1 MLKTSLGRL
10 STRLILIV
18 VGIQAIIV
26 SALIWN
32 SMRLISSG
40 SVQMFEKSVQSQS
53 HLISNLL
60 APGLAMNDHAT
71 LEESIALVTEKQ
83 NFVYIS
89 VFDSEGKFM
98 AGRHEEKHLFQHD
111 SKFSDITDHVYD
123 IQLPIELAGQL
134 LGSLHI
140 GFDVIPVEAYIDQG
154 GNQNIAIA
162 VAGMCVSVI
171 FTYLL
176 SFLVTGNL
184 RHLESA
190 TKALKQGDFKHRI
203 NINSGD
209 EIGDLADAVDQLAEH
224 LEITTDALHREHDA
238 LQRESRF
245 INSLV
250 DNINAVIMEVKSSN
264 FRFTY
269 VSQEAEKLLGFTPE
283 QWMQPGFFTSRLD
296 DRDKTT
302 TLELIKNKLEN
313 KKENFCLDFR
323 MKHVNG
329 KSIWVRC
336 VINAE
341 FDDSGSS
348 TLRGLIL
355 DYSEQKS
362 AEERILYLAEHDSL
376 TNLINRRRFQE
387 ELDKRIAY
395 ALRYHEQGALLFI
408 DLDQFKYI
416 NDSYGHQ
423 YGDEFLVDISR
434 RLHLGLRKTDILGRL
449 GGDEFGIIIPH
460 TDSEQAQQV
469 AQGLLETLREQTYNF
484 NGTIHHASASIGI
497 VMFPQQ
503 GHVTN
508 DLLAKADA
516 AMYSAKNEG
525 RAKYHLFN
533 EADNELWNMQN
544 KIHWE
549 DRIRWA
555 LENDRFVLHFQPVAR
570 LSDMTITH
578 YEVLLRMI
586 SQENELIPPGAF
598 LDTAERFGLISEID
612 RWVLKNAIRA
622 QAQEKAQGRHVSL
635 AINISGRHFGSDDIY
650 TLVNEY
656 IEEFGADPSSIIFE
670 VTETEAVENLTN
682 ARKFIEMLQKIGCR
696 FALDDFGIGFSSF
709 HYLRNLP
716 VNFVKI
722 DGSFVRNLHINN
734 EDRVFIKAMVD
745 LAKGLNINCIAEFVE
760 NAEIVKILHE
770 LGVHS
775 GQGYYLARPMPQTL
789 DSDTLSCAMETP
801 LKIVAND

>member
-1 MLKTSLGRL
+1 
-10 STRLILIV
+10 
-18 VGIQAIIV
+18 
-26 SALIWN
+26 
-32 SMRLISSG
+32 MRLISSG
-40 SVQMFEKSVQSQS
+40 STEMFEKSVTSES
-53 HLISNLL
+53 RLIANLL

-71 LEESIALVTEKQ
+71 LEESIALVTEQ
-83 NFVYIS
+83 QDLVYIS
-89 VFDSEGKFM
+89 VFNSDGKFM
-98 AGRHEEKHLFQHD
+98 AGRNEEKHLFRHD
-111 SKFSDITDHVYD
+111 AHFSQVDDHVYD
-123 IQLPIELAGQL
+123 MQMPIELAGQL
-134 LGSLHI
+134 LGTLHI
-140 GFDVIPVEAYIDQG
+140 GFDVQPIESYIDKG
-154 GNQNIAIA
+154 GTQNIAIA
-162 VAGMCVSVI
+162 IAGLCFSVVL
-171 FTYLL
+171 TYFL
-176 SFLVTGNL
+176 SFLVTRNL

-190 TKALKQGDFKHRI
+190 TKELKQGNFKHRI
-203 NINSGD
+203 NINSRD

-224 LEITTDALHREHDA
+224 LEVTTDALHREHDA

-250 DNINAVIMEVKSSN
+250 DNINAVIMEIKSSN
-264 FRFTY
+264 LRFTY
-269 VSQEAEKLLGFTPE
+269 VSQEAEKLLGFPPE
-283 QWMQPGFFTSRLD
+283 QWMQPGFLSSRLD
-296 DRDKTT
+296 ERDKSA
-302 TLELIKNKLEN
+302 TLETIKDKLDSAS
-313 KKENFCLDFR
+313 ENFCLDFR
-323 MKHVNG
+323 LKHING

-341 FDDSGSS
+341 YDENGSS
-348 TLRGLIL
+348 TLRGLIM

-460 TDSEQAQQV
+460 TDNIQAQQV

-508 DLLAKADA
+508 DLLAKADS

-525 RAKYHLFN
+525 RAKFHLFN

-555 LENDRFVLHFQPVAR
+555 LANDRFVLHFQPVAR
-570 LSDMTITH
+570 LSDLTVTH

-586 SQENELIPPGAF
+586 SQENELIPPNAF
-598 LDTAERFGLISEID
+598 LETAERFGMISEID

-622 QAQEKAQGRHVSL
+622 QADLKAQGRQVSL

-650 TLVNEY
+650 TLVKQY
-656 IEEFGADPSSIIFE
+656 IQEFGADPSSFIFE

-682 ARKFIEMLQKIGCR
+682 ARKFIEKLQKIGCR

-745 LAKGLNINCIAEFVE
+745 LANGLNITCIAEFVE
-760 NAEIVKILHE
+760 NQEIVNILRE

-775 GQGYYLARPMPQTL
+775 GQGYYLARPTALTL
-789 DSDTLSCAMETP
+789 DSEYLACAMEP
-801 LKIVAND
+801 SLKIVAND

>member
-18 VGIQAIIV
+18 VGIQAIV
-26 SALIWN
+26 VAALIWN
-32 SMRLISSG
+32 SVRLISSG
-40 SVQMFEKSVQSQS
+40 SIEMFEKSVHSETR
-53 HLISNLL
+53 LIANLL
-60 APGLAMNDHAT
+60 APGLAMNDHST
-71 LEESIALVTEKQ
+71 LEESLALIKQ
-83 NFVYIS
+83 HKNLVYIS
-89 VFDSEGKFM
+89 VYNSEGKYM
-98 AGRHEEKHLFQHD
+98 AGRDDDKHLFQHD
-111 SKFSDITDHVYD
+111 THFHDVHDHVYD
-123 IQLPIELAGQL
+123 IQMPIELAGQQ
-134 LGSLHI
+134 LGSVHI
-140 GFDVIPVEAYIDQG
+140 GFDIRPVESFIDDG
-154 GNQNIAIA
+154 SMQNTAIAIA
-162 VAGMCVSVI
+162 GLLFSVLL
-171 FTYLL
+171 TYFL
-176 SFLVTGNL
+176 SFWVTGNL

-190 TKALKQGDFKHRI
+190 TKALKQGNFKHRI
-203 NINSGD
+203 NINSRD
-209 EIGDLADAVDQLAEH
+209 EIGELADAVDQLAEH

-250 DNINAVIMEVKSSN
+250 DNINAVIMEMKSGSL
-264 FRFTY
+264 RFTY
-269 VSQEAEKLLGFTPE
+269 VSQEAETLLGVSPE
-283 QWMQPGFFTSRLD
+283 QWLQAGFFTSRLD
-296 DRDKTT
+296 DIDRSGILETIKT
-302 TLELIKNKLEN
+302 KLEE
-313 KKENFCLDFR
+313 KEENFCLDFR

-341 FDDSGSS
+341 YEGDDTA

-376 TNLINRRRFQE
+376 TNLINRRRFRE

-460 TDSEQAQQV
+460 TDSAQAQQV

-503 GHVTN
+503 GHLTN

-555 LENDRFVLHFQPVAR
+555 LANDRFVLHFQPVAR
-570 LSDMTITH
+570 ISDLTITH
-578 YEVLLRMI
+578 YEVLLRML

-622 QAQEKAQGRHVSL
+622 QAQHKAQGRKVSL
-635 AINISGRHFGSDDIY
+635 AINISGRHFGSDEIY
-650 TLVNEY
+650 TLVNQY
-656 IEEFGADPSSIIFE
+656 IEEFGADPGSIIFE
-670 VTETEAVENLTN
+670 VTETEAVENLTH
-682 ARKFIEMLQKIGCR
+682 ARKFIEKLQKIGCR

-722 DGSFVRNLHINN
+722 DGSFVRNLHVNR

-745 LAKGLNINCIAEFVE
+745 LAKGLNITCIAEFVE
-760 NAEIVKILHE
+760 NAEIVNILHE

-775 GQGYYLARPMPQTL
+775 GQGYYLARPEAQTL
-789 DSDTLSCAMETP
+789 DTDTLTRIIELP
-801 LKIVAND
+801 LKSVAND

>member
-1 MLKTSLGRL
+1 
-10 STRLILIV
+10 
-18 VGIQAIIV
+18 
-26 SALIWN
+26 
-32 SMRLISSG
+32 MRLISS
-40 SVQMFEKSVQSQS
+40 SSIEMFEKSVRSETG
-53 HLISNLL
+53 LIANLL

-71 LEESIALVTEKQ
+71 VEESITLVTEKRKLI
-83 NFVYIS
+83 YIS
-89 VFDSEGKFM
+89 VFNNESKFI
-98 AGRHEEKHLFQHD
+98 AGRSEEKHLFQHD
-111 SKFSDITDHVYD
+111 AHFQQVDDHVYD
-123 IQLPIELAGQL
+123 IEAPIELAGQL
-134 LGSLHI
+134 LGTLHI
-140 GFDVIPVEAYIDQG
+140 GFDTNPVEGYIAKG
-154 GNQNIAIA
+154 SIQNIAIA
-162 VAGMCVSVI
+162 IAGLTLSVLLTY
-171 FTYLL
+171 FLTYL
-176 SFLVTGNL
+176 VTVNL
-184 RHLESA
+184 RHLELA
-190 TKALKQGDFKHRI
+190 AKALKRGDFKHRL
-203 NINSGD
+203 NINSSD
-209 EIGDLADAVDQLAEH
+209 EIGDLADSVDQLAEH
-224 LEITTDALHREHDA
+224 LEVTTDALHREHDA

-250 DNINAVIMEVKSSN
+250 DNINAVIMEMKANN
-264 FRFTY
+264 FCFTY
-269 VSQEAEKLLGFTPE
+269 VSQEAEKLLGFSAE
-283 QWMQPGFFTSRLD
+283 QWLQAGFFASRLD
-296 DRDKTT
+296 DRDKTST
-302 TLELIKNKLEN
+302 FDVLKEKLQN
-313 KKENFCLDFR
+313 QKENFCLDFR
-323 MKHVNG
+323 MKHNNG
-329 KSIWVRC
+329 KSLWVRC

-341 FDDSGSS
+341 YDSIKPT
-348 TLRGLIL
+348 TLRGLIM

-395 ALRYHEQGALLFI
+395 ALRYHENGALLFI

-423 YGDEFLVDISR
+423 YGDEFLIDISR

-460 TDSEQAQQV
+460 TDAKQAMQV
-469 AQGLLETLREQTYNF
+469 AQGLLETLSEQTYNF
-484 NGTIHHASASIGI
+484 NGTIHHSSASIGI

-516 AMYSAKNEG
+516 AMYRAKNEG

-533 EADNELWNMQN
+533 EDDNELWNMQN

-555 LENDRFVLHFQPVAR
+555 LANDRFVLFYQPVAR
-570 LSDMTITH
+570 LSDMRVTH

-586 SQENELIPPGAF
+586 SQENELIPPSAF

-612 RWVLKNAIRA
+612 RWVLRNAIRA
-622 QAQEKAQGRHVSL
+622 QTEYKARGRHVSL

-650 TLVNEY
+650 TLVKQY
-656 IEEFGADPSSIIFE
+656 MAEFDADPSSFIFE
-670 VTETEAVENLTN
+670 VTETEAVENLSN
-682 ARKFIEMLQKIGCR
+682 ARRFIEKLQKIGCR

-722 DGSFVRNLHINN
+722 DGSFVRNLHINK
-734 EDRVFIKAMVD
+734 EDRVFTKAMVD
-745 LAKGLNINCIAEFVE
+745 LAKGLNITCIAEFVE
-760 NAEIVKILHE
+760 NVEIVKILRD

-775 GQGYYLARPMPQTL
+775 GQGYYLARPAALTL
-789 DSDTLSCAMETP
+789 DVDTLECASEP
-801 LKIVAND
+801 LLKSVAND